1 MERKVFIK
9 ALERSLRCK
18 CFGLT
23 SVDIIN
29 KELFNDEETHTLV
42 FYFFDGFAYCPN
54 YNGKKYM
61 IRDLPRLDY
70 FKDHPTEAKEI
81 LEDFSLTD
89 VKEISPYM
97 VSVYYG
103 TISEEGEASKE
114 DLDID
119 YEEEEKLYEEKEEK
133 EVNEAENKSES
144 EDNSQALAVK

>member
-1 MERKVFIK
+1 MERKDFIK

-23 SVDIIN
+23 SVDVVN
-29 KELFNDEETHTLV
+29 KELFNDEEIHTLV

-61 IRDLPRLDY
+61 IKNLPRLDY

-81 LEDFSLTD
+81 LEDFSITD
-89 VKEISPYM
+89 VKDISPYM

-103 TISEEGEASKE
+103 TISEEGEASEE
-114 DLDID
+114 DLEID
-119 YEEEEKLYEEKEEK
+119 YEAEEKLYETKEEEEKL
-133 EVNEAENKSES
+133 ENKSET
-144 EDNSQALAVK
+144 EDKSQVPAIK